1 MGNNVHYTVKGV
13 EVRVESTALSSLGI
27 VRMWT
32 AQQALRIDVNL
43 CKKPG
48 SDSCQAGPLAT
59 TRLYFTLTF
68 PTSNPISLFL
78 IRFKLLLSL
87 YPSAILV

>member
-48 SDSCQAGPLAT
+48 SDSCQAGPLLQHAC
-59 TRLYFTLTF
+59 
-68 PTSNPISLFL
+68 I
-78 IRFKLLLSL
+78 LLLHSQL
-87 YPSAILV
+87 PIL